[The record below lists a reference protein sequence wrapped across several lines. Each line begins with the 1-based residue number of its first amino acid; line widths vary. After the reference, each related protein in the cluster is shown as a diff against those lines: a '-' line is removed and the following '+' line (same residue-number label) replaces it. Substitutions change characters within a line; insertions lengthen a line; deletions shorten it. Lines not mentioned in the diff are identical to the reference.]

1 MTVIALD
8 VMSGDLGAQ
17 ECVPAALL
25 ALAADPALH
34 LLLVGDPA
42 VIAPAL
48 AAPGAAAVRDRCEI
62 VAAEEVITMADSPRE
77 AIRRK
82 KRSSMRIAIDLVH
95 EGRAEAAV
103 SAGNTGALTAIAHF
117 VLKCLPQVERAPI
130 MSAVPNRHGHTH
142 LLDLGANVRATPL
155 QLLQFALMGA
165 IVARDVYGIPRPRV
179 GLLNIGVEE
188 SKGHDLVQEAHAL
201 LRARTAGSV
210 VPGSAAG
217 DAASDATDL
226 DYAGFVEGG
235 DIFGGEVDVVV
246 TDGFTGNVALK
257 TMEGVARLIGHRL
270 RREFTASLPAKLAGL
285 AARPVLSRVTASL
298 DPRAFN
304 GAVMVGLT
312 RVVVKSHGSAD
323 RVALA
328 RAIAIAAT
336 AVRRR
341 LIDHVAAALGAD
353 AAARDA
359 GHGPLHHG
367 PLHHGPLHHGTPHGQ
382 GDPVT

>member
-25 ALAADPALH
+25 ALASDPDLR

-42 VIAPAL
+42 AIEAGFARTS
-48 AAPGAAAVRDRCEI
+48 AGTSAGISARNRCEI
-62 VAAEEVITMADSPRE
+62 VPAAEIITMEDSPRE

-82 KRSSMRIAIDLVH
+82 KHSSMRVAIDLVH
-95 EGRAEAAV
+95 AGRAAAMV

-130 MSAVPNRHGHTH
+130 MSAVPNERGHTH
-142 LLDLGANVRATPL
+142 LLDLGANVRATPV

-165 IVARDVYGIPRPRV
+165 IVARDVHDIARPRV

-188 SKGHDLVQEAHAL
+188 TKGHDLVQEAHAL
-201 LRARTAGSV
+201 LRAR
-210 VPGSAAG
+210 AG
-217 DAASDATDL
+217 DGVEF
-226 DYAGFVEGG
+226 DYVGFVEGG

-257 TMEGVARLIGHRL
+257 TMEGVAGLISRRL
-270 RREFTASLPAKLAGL
+270 RREFTASLLSKLAAL
-285 AARPVLSRVTASL
+285 LARPVLSRVSASL

-304 GAVMVGLT
+304 GAVMVGLKHI
-312 RVVVKSHGSAD
+312 VVKSHGSAD
-323 RVALA
+323 RVAMA

-341 LIDHVAAALGAD
+341 LIEHVTVALDHCA
-353 AAARDA
+353 
-359 GHGPLHHG
+359 
-367 PLHHGPLHHGTPHGQ
+367 TPQGQ
-382 GDPVT
+382 GDPPA

>member
-17 ECVPAALL
+17 ECVPAAVL
-25 ALAADPALH
+25 ALASDPDLR

-42 VIAPAL
+42 AIEAGL
-48 AAPGAAAVRDRCEI
+48 AGTPVRARCEI
-62 VAAEEVITMADSPRE
+62 VPATEIITMEDSPRE

-82 KRSSMRIAIDLVH
+82 KHSSMRIAVDLVH
-95 EGRAEAAV
+95 EGRAAATV

-130 MSAVPNRHGHTH
+130 MSAVPNERGHTH

-165 IVARDVYGIPRPRV
+165 IVARDVHGIARPRV
-179 GLLNIGVEE
+179 GLLNIGTEE
-188 SKGHDLVQEAHAL
+188 TKGHDLVQEAHAL
-201 LRARTAGSV
+201 LRARGGGGV
-210 VPGSAAG
+210 EF
-217 DAASDATDL
+217 
-226 DYAGFVEGG
+226 DYVGFVEGG

-257 TMEGVARLIGHRL
+257 TMEGVAGLISRRL
-270 RREFTASLPAKLAGL
+270 RREFTASLPSKLAAL
-285 AARPVLSRVTASL
+285 LARPVLSRVSASL

-304 GAVMVGLT
+304 GAVMVGLKHI
-312 RVVVKSHGSAD
+312 VVKSHGSAD
-323 RVALA
+323 RVAMA

-341 LIDHVAAALGAD
+341 LIEHVTVALDNGAA
-353 AAARDA
+353 
-359 GHGPLHHG
+359 PQ
-367 PLHHGPLHHGTPHGQ
+367 GQ
-382 GDPVT
+382 GDPTA

>member
-17 ECVPAALL
+17 ECVPAAVL
-25 ALAADPALH
+25 ALASDPDLR

-42 VIAPAL
+42 AIEAGL
-48 AAPGAAAVRDRCEI
+48 AGMSAGMSARRRCEI
-62 VAAEEVITMADSPRE
+62 VPATEIITMEDSPLE

-82 KRSSMRIAIDLVH
+82 KHSSMRVAVDLVH
-95 EGRAEAAV
+95 EGRAAAMV

-130 MSAVPNRHGHTH
+130 MSAVPNERGHTH
-142 LLDLGANVRATPL
+142 LLDLGANVRATPV

-165 IVARDVYGIPRPRV
+165 IVARDVHGIARPRV
-179 GLLNIGVEE
+179 GLLNIGIEE
-188 SKGHDLVQEAHAL
+188 TKGHDLVQEAHAL
-201 LRARTAGSV
+201 LRAR
-210 VPGSAAG
+210 AG
-217 DAASDATDL
+217 DDVEF
-226 DYAGFVEGG
+226 DYVGFVEGG

-257 TMEGVARLIGHRL
+257 TMEGVAGLISRRL
-270 RREFTASLPAKLAGL
+270 RREFTASLPSKLAAL
-285 AARPVLSRVTASL
+285 LARPVLSRVSASL

-304 GAVMVGLT
+304 GAVMVGLKHI
-312 RVVVKSHGSAD
+312 VVKSHGSAD
-323 RVALA
+323 RVAMA

-341 LIDHVAAALGAD
+341 LIEHVTVALDNGA
-353 AAARDA
+353 
-359 GHGPLHHG
+359 
-367 PLHHGPLHHGTPHGQ
+367 TPQGQ
-382 GDPVT
+382 GDPPA